1 MGWCAPF
8 EDWRPP
14 DRFSV
19 PANFNPF
26 PMKRPLAFALAV
38 CIPVVAC
45 DGFKEAMTAHV
56 DVAARAGSQEL
67 SVTRLGELMG
77 ASKIPLRRD
86 VVQTVAD
93 MWVNYQLLGRAAAH
107 NDSLNQPELIDEAMW
122 PATTNTRIKKWYD
135 IVAKQWSVGDTTK
148 NAADYARGTFLA
160 ARHILFNAP
169 PGESP
174 AADSALRLARSVR
187 GQLTAANFADMATKY
202 NAPQAAG
209 PGGDLG
215 VFPKEQMVPEFGNA
229 VVALKPGEISQPV
242 RSQYGYH
249 LIRRSTYDE
258 VKDQFATANNQTA
271 VRAGEST
278 YVAKLNETGKVVVK
292 PNAPAVV
299 KALATAPDAHRDDK
313 TVIATSIVGD
323 FTAARAAKWIT
334 AFPNP
339 QALRQQIQ
347 QAPDSM
353 LPDFV
358 KAIVRNELLLRQA
371 DSAKIVL
378 DSAETNEIRRAFV
391 GMVANTWSGLNI
403 SPNRLADSGKTVAER
418 ERLAAARVDDYL
430 DRLLTKDD
438 QFIPIQPTLESA
450 LHSKYDYKVNA
461 AGIDR
466 ALERAQRIRAVAD
479 STRAAQ
485 QPPSAVPLP
494 GQPGAAPPGGAD
506 TTRKQP

>member
-1 MGWCAPF
+1 
-8 EDWRPP
+8 
-14 DRFSV
+14 
-19 PANFNPF
+19 
-26 PMKRPLAFALAV
+26 MKRPLFLALAV
-38 CIPVVAC
+38 CVPVVAC

-67 SVTRLGELMG
+67 SVTRLGELLG

-93 MWVNYQLLGRAAAH
+93 MWVNYQLLARAAAH
-107 NDSLNQPELIDEAMW
+107 SDSLNQPELIDEAMW
-122 PATTNTRIKKWYD
+122 PATTNTRIKKWYE
-135 IVAKQWSVGDTTK
+135 IVAKTWAVGDTAG
-148 NAADYARGTFLA
+148 NAAEYASGKLLA

-169 PGESP
+169 PGASP
-174 AADSALRLARSVR
+174 AADSALRKAQSVR
-187 GQLTAANFADMATKY
+187 AQLTSANFADMANKY
-202 NAPQAAG
+202 NGPQAAG

-229 VVALKPGEISQPV
+229 LAALKPGEISQPV
-242 RSQYGYH
+242 RSQFGYH
-249 LIRRSTYDE
+249 VIRRSTYDE
-258 VKDQFATANNQTA
+258 VKDQFAAANNQGA
-271 VRAGEST
+271 ARVGEST

-299 KALATAPDAHRDDK
+299 KALAAAPDAHRDDK
-313 TVIATSIVGD
+313 TVIATSILGD

-334 AFPNP
+334 AFPNA

-347 QAPDSM
+347 QAPDSA
-353 LPDFV
+353 LPEFV
-358 KAIVRNELLLRQA
+358 KAVVRNELLLHQA
-371 DSAKIVL
+371 DSAKITL
-378 DSAETNEIRRAFV
+378 DTAETNEIRRAFV

-403 SPNRLADSGKTVAER
+403 SPARLADSAKTVAER

-430 DRLLTKDD
+430 DRLLTKDE
-438 QFIPIQPTLESA
+438 QFVPIQPTLESA
-450 LHSKYDYKVNA
+450 LHTKYDYKVNA

-479 STRAAQ
+479 STKAAQ

-494 GQPGAAPPGGAD
+494 GQPGAAPPAAAD
-506 TTRKQP
+506 TTRKTP